1 MKHIVFAGA
10 SANAPRSARLQRG
23 QALAEMAILAA
34 VLVPLFLLVPMLAKY
49 AHLRQTTQQAARGAA
64 WAATVARDH
73 KTSALDV
80 QQQRQLLMDRYF
92 NTADAPI
99 KSAVADGQDSQARL
113 GDTLLNTFSD
123 QPLVERSD
131 IQLQPYRFEEQA
143 GLMEKVTGLIPD
155 WLPGEF
161 PPGEES
167 ELVTAELVVKAR
179 DLRTANG
186 GSATYLAPLDNIG
199 LEFKASHTLLVD
211 TWNAAG
217 NGIEGAASEGHE
229 RSVWEQVRTL
239 APGSNLDVM
248 GDTLDDLE
256 VLEIIPVLG
265 AVAKL
270 RPGYGQDV
278 VDVVPHDRLQPYEES
293 P

>member
-1 MKHIVFAGA
+1 MNHIVFAGE
-10 SANAPRSARLQRG
+10 SGKAPRSARLQRG

-64 WAATVARDH
+64 WAATVTQNY
-73 KTSALDV
+73 KTSTLDV

-99 KSAVADGQDSQARL
+99 KSAVADGQDNQARL

-131 IQLQPYRFEEQA
+131 IQLQPYKFEKQA
-143 GLMEKVTGLIPD
+143 GLMEKVTGFIPE
-155 WLPGEF
+155 WLPGNF
-161 PPGEES
+161 PPGEER
-167 ELVTAELVVKAR
+167 ELVTSELVVKAR

>member
-1 MKHIVFAGA
+1 MNHTVSAGA
-10 SANAPRSARLQRG
+10 SGNAPRSARLQRG

-49 AHLRQTTQQAARGAA
+49 AHLRQATQQAARGAA
-64 WAATVARDH
+64 WTATVTQDY
-73 KTSALDV
+73 KTSTLDV

-131 IQLQPYRFEEQA
+131 IQLQPYKFEEQA
-143 GLMEKVTGLIPD
+143 GLMEKVTGFIPD
-155 WLPGEF
+155 WLPGGF
-161 PPGEES
+161 PPGEERG
-167 ELVTAELVVKAR
+167 LVTSELVVKAR

-239 APGSNLDVM
+239 APGSNLDFM
-248 GDTLDDLE
+248 GDTLDGLE
-256 VLEIIPVLG
+256 ALEIIPVLG

-278 VDVVPHDRLQPYEES
+278 VDVVPHDRLQAYEES